1 MTWNNAT
8 GFSKPPLT
16 PLYDIEGYQA
26 GAFVEERG
34 LTFAQIY
41 ESGHMVPY
49 DQPPLGYTAILH
61 LLGKRDWTQK

>member
-16 PLYDIEGYQA
+16 PLHDIEGHQA

-49 DQPPLGYTAILH
+49 DQPPMGYTAILH